1 MFYYVDELSL
11 LFEREVRYQFAGR
24 RYSLLLMR
32 HRNVLQRCIWILE
45 YRTLLHLVNE
55 YGGPMPVCPFAQ
67 MGTLVVRPKQ
77 KATEIVRGRMENIA
91 VRAACLGFPGILQPP
106 HWCHHL
112 LRRIPTYTRIKYFTS
127 SSCIC
132 LPRSQ

>member
-1 MFYYVDELSL
+1 
-11 LFEREVRYQFAGR
+11 
-24 RYSLLLMR
+24 
-32 HRNVLQRCIWILE
+32 
-45 YRTLLHLVNE
+45 
-55 YGGPMPVCPFAQ
+55 MPVCSFAQ

-112 LRRIPTYTRIKYFTS
+112 LRRTYLYSHKVLHKLIMHMPSKVSMTFGRRWI
-127 SSCIC
+127 
-132 LPRSQ
+132 L